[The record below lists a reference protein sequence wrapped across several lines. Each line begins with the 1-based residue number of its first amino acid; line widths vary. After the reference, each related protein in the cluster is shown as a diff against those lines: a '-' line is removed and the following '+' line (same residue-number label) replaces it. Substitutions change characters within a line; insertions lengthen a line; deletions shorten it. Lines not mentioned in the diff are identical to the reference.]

1 MIWTLANKIS
11 WYSDGIFAVL
21 EKQVK
26 VGSKLSVLSIMGP
39 EVKLMEE
46 GGKELNIK
54 YITTFKKYNIQNW
67 EVSKNLKNFKI
78 AENI

>member
-1 MIWTLANKIS
+1 MAFLEK
-11 WYSDGIFAVL
+11 L

-26 VGSKLSVLSIMGP
+26 LSSKLSVLSIMGP

-54 YITTFKKYNIQNW
+54 YITTFKKYNIQN
-67 EVSKNLKNFKI
+67 
-78 AENI
+78 

>member
-1 MIWTLANKIS
+1 M
-11 WYSDGIFAVL
+11 L

>member
-1 MIWTLANKIS
+1 MAFLEK
-11 WYSDGIFAVL
+11 L

-26 VGSKLSVLSIMGP
+26 LSSKLSVLSIMGP